1 MDYTLFERPQWNSGQ
16 MIAFS
21 GLDGKTDY
29 TQGLVARTSLS
40 PTGIEIVD
48 PGKLSIAFKGKLT
61 GPVIFGG
68 DFFAVETEAGPVRGV
83 VLDAFHILIEG
94 AAEVIS
100 HEDYIQYQEADG
112 RLLVGTATTFDASLI
127 TADLEDAFLAR
138 SEWIR
143 TRELPTDLS
152 PERLR
157 TVVRALTAMKSQI
170 LSPEGKIT
178 HRWTTPDRWP
188 HKDMWL
194 WDTAF
199 HAIGWRHI
207 DPALAMEMI
216 DAMFDLQ
223 REDGFLTYRGTPEGP
238 YFHLGDLLSQPPVL
252 AIAVKL
258 VHEVTKDDTWLKNI
272 YPKLCAYLEWD
283 LANRDLDGGG
293 LVEWFI
299 EDNEECRSG
308 ESGMDNSPRF
318 DDAVA
323 LDAVDFNAYLASE
336 YQVIAAF
343 ATQLGLSDDAD
354 KWNARASNF
363 CSLIEGKL
371 WSETEQFYC
380 DLNPAT
386 DQQTAVLA
394 SSGFMPL
401 LCGAPSQKRAEALEQ
416 NLFDPQRFGTALP
429 VASVAVC
436 DSEHYEKDMWRGPT
450 WISINWLIAKGFER
464 YGMENCFRSIRDRS
478 VEEIEAKA
486 EKYGTFFEYFDD
498 RCEIDPPKLSRK
510 GVCAPEISPYKQ
522 VIHEFGWSFTLYIDM
537 VYSTQLDHA

>member
-1 MDYTLFERPQWNSGQ
+1 MDYTLFERSQWDAGQ

-29 TQGLVARTSLS
+29 THGLVARTSLS
-40 PTGIEIVD
+40 PAGIEIVD
-48 PGKLSIAFKGKLT
+48 PGKLRIAFKAKLI
-61 GPVIFGG
+61 GPVTFGG
-68 DFFAVETEAGPVRGV
+68 DFFSVETEAGPLRGA

-94 AAEVIS
+94 AVEVLS
-100 HEDYIQYQEADG
+100 QDDTIQYKEADG
-112 RLLVGTATTFDASLI
+112 RLLVGTAKAFDAALI
-127 TADLEDAFLAR
+127 TTNLEDTFLAR

-143 TRELPTDLS
+143 TRELPQGL
-152 PERLR
+152 PAERLR
-157 TVVRALTAMKSQI
+157 TVVRALTAMKSQV
-170 LSPEGKIT
+170 LSPEGKIL

-223 REDGFLTYRGTPEGP
+223 REDGFLTYRGTPEGA

-252 AIAVKL
+252 AIAVQL
-258 VHEVTKDDTWLKNI
+258 VYDVTKDDAWLESI

-318 DDAVA
+318 DGAIA

-336 YQVIAAF
+336 YKVIAAF
-343 ATQLGLSDDAD
+343 ATKLGLTEDAE
-354 KWNARASNF
+354 KWTARAANF
-363 CSLIEGKL
+363 CTLIETKL
-371 WSETEQFYC
+371 WSDTQQFYC
-380 DLNPAT
+380 DLDPAT
-386 DQQTAVLA
+386 DQQIPVLA

-401 LCGAPSQKRAEALEQ
+401 LCGAPSPEHAEALKK
-416 NLFDPQRFGTALP
+416 NLFDPQRFGSAFP

-436 DSEHYEKDMWRGPT
+436 DVEHYEKDMWRGPT

-464 YGMENCFRSIRDRS
+464 YGMENCSNSIRNRSI
-478 VEEIEAKA
+478 EEIEAKA

-510 GVCAPEISPYKQ
+510 GECAPEKNPYKQ

-537 VYSTQLDHA
+537 VYTA